1 MGYVIQYY
9 KTFTSLDGI
18 FTKNI
23 SKDILDKDLNNK
35 NNTFMIDNLENGKN
49 YSISITAINDNG
61 SGEQSNIVSVT
72 PSADIKL
79 NL

>member
-1 MGYVIQYY
+1 
-9 KTFTSLDGI
+9 
-18 FTKNI
+18 
-23 SKDILDKDLNNK
+23 
-35 NNTFMIDNLENGKN
+35 MIDNLENGKN

>member
-1 MGYVIQYY
+1 M
-9 KTFTSLDGI
+9 DGI